1 MEVTAITSEVDPV
14 MLELELG
21 GLMADAVKI
30 VLGNP
35 DVIVAT
41 VGFTL
46 FVTLCLVVIEV
57 YQKFR

>member
-1 MEVTAITSEVDPV
+1 MEVTIPSEVDPI
-14 MLELELG
+14 MIEFELG
-21 GLMADAVKI
+21 GLVAEAVKI

-35 DVIVAT
+35 DIIVAT